1 MLKTMRAAS
10 CKAPFQVQIRQVPR
24 PEVRPGWVLVKVER
38 CGICGTDVHLARSQ
52 ATDWRPFGHEVAG
65 IVEEVG
71 SGVECVRGG
80 WRTSAGDRVV
90 LESGTFCRYCATCR
104 DGRVDLCNRGPNY
117 WRNDT
122 MGFAD
127 YILAPQEAVVPF
139 ESLSWDQAAIVEPM
153 GVALDMV
160 YTADIRP
167 GNDVLVVGLG
177 PIGLMAVTLARNV
190 GAGKVYGAHSRP
202 GKRLQAGLAM
212 GADEVFAVSET
223 AIKDYTYRKRRK
235 AGGGSSGAPVVD
247 RALVSAP
254 PRVIPEALG
263 VLNYGGIL
271 SFIGIE
277 YGEGEEI
284 AFNANTFHFNK
295 AQLRASFASPALYF
309 PTCLQMLQ
317 DGQLDVGPVVSH
329 VLPLERLEDGLKLL
343 RDNSADVIKV
353 LISP

>member
-1 MLKTMRAAS
+1 MSKTMRAAYV
-10 CKAPFQVQIRQVPR
+10 KVPFQVEIREVPR
-24 PEVRPGWVLVKVER
+24 PQIRPGWVLVKVQR

-52 ATDWRPFGHEVAG
+52 AEDWRPFGHEVAG
-65 IVEEVG
+65 IAVEVG
-71 SGVECVRGG
+71 AGVDYVSE
-80 WRTSAGDRVV
+80 GDHVV
-90 LESGTFCRYCATCR
+90 LESGTFCRYCGACR

-117 WRNDT
+117 WGNTT

-127 YILAPQEAVVPF
+127 YILSPQEAVVPF
-139 ESLSWDQAAIVEPM
+139 EGLAWDQAALVEPM

-160 YTADIRP
+160 YTADIQP

-202 GKRLQAGLAM
+202 GKRMEAGLAM
-212 GADEVFAVSET
+212 GADEVYAVAQTSISE
-223 AIKDYTYRKRRK
+223 YPYRKKRA
-235 AGGGSSGAPVVD
+235 AGGLPSGKPVVD
-247 RALVSAP
+247 RVLVTAP
-254 PRVIPEALG
+254 PRVIPEALS

-277 YGEGEEI
+277 YGEGETI
-284 AFNANTFHFNK
+284 TFNANDFHFDK

-317 DGQLDVGPVVSH
+317 DGQLDTDSIVSH
-329 VLPLERLEDGLKLL
+329 VLPLDRLGEGLELL
-343 RDNSADVIKV
+343 RDDSANVIKV
-353 LISP
+353 LITP